1 VGCKWT
7 RAKKKKEKIKL
18 IKLSAPRKCSSRRLQ
33 DNIMVKK
40 FDKKNATTYSIVHR
54 AHDDARFFEDDAT
67 NVLVPTAQSQK
78 QKSSSKKVF
87 SKNELEA
94 RLRDQVRD
102 NEGLAA
108 QYGITFDDSNY
119 DYMQHLKPLG
129 DADGVFIL
137 AKDQEQQR
145 RRHQQQQKLDLDT
158 LLKDQLP
165 SSEKRKVTKDLNQ
178 SIPDELRGFNPN
190 MDPRLREVLE
200 ALDDEAYIEEIKHK
214 GDATG
219 DNENEEDYD
228 DDIFADLLKSGQA
241 EEDEY
246 EYNDEQGDYDDDY
259 DEWDLDNYEDEYNAK
274 YDEHPEEIIGQEGVN
289 EDWQRDF
296 MKFKKESKNKE
307 NTWDS
312 DDEFGEGSEEE
323 DEIDNL
329 GALPDMKSKP
339 SKSNTKLRRKKGAM
353 TDTSS
358 FSMSSSALFRSEGLS
373 VLDDRYEQ
381 MNKNYNRGDTKELEY
396 KPFDMES
403 ERTDFASM
411 VDDFLDNYE
420 LESGGRKLTKKD
432 AEKTKL
438 QQAASS
444 VSRGKAGKKLNSSF
458 AEMKIN

>member
-1 VGCKWT
+1 
-7 RAKKKKEKIKL
+7 
-18 IKLSAPRKCSSRRLQ
+18 
-33 DNIMVKK
+33 MVKK
-40 FDKKNATTYSIVHR
+40 FDKKNATTYNIVHR
-54 AHDDARFFEDDAT
+54 AHDDARFFDDDAT

-78 QKSSSKKVF
+78 HKSSSTSDKKVF

-94 RLRDQVRD
+94 KLRDQVRE

-108 QYGITFDDSNY
+108 QYGITFDDSKY
-119 DYMQHLKPLG
+119 DYMQHLKPIG
-129 DADGVFIL
+129 NSDGVFIL
-137 AKDQEQQR
+137 AKEQEQQR
-145 RRHQQQQKLDLDT
+145 RQQKLDLEA

-165 SSEKRKVTKDLNQ
+165 STEKRKVTKDLNQ
-178 SIPDELRGFNPN
+178 SIPDELKGFNPN

-200 ALDDEAYIEEIKHK
+200 ALEDEAYIEEVKYK
-214 GDATG
+214 GGAPG
-219 DNENEEDYD
+219 LNEEEDEEYD

-241 EEDEY
+241 EGDDYEYYDEDENY
-246 EYNDEQGDYDDDY
+246 EDDY

-274 YDEHPEEIIGQEGVN
+274 YDEHPEEILGQEGVN

-312 DDEFGEGSEEE
+312 EDEFEEESEEE
-323 DEIDNL
+323 GELDNV
-329 GALPDMKSKP
+329 GELPDVKSKP
-339 SKSNTKLRRKKGAM
+339 SKSNTKLRKKKGAK

-373 VLDDRYEQ
+373 LLDDRYEQ
-381 MNKNYNRGDTKELEY
+381 MNQRYNRGDAKEQEY

-403 ERTDFASM
+403 ERTDFAGM

-432 AEKTKL
+432 LEKAKL

-444 VSRGKAGKKLNSSF
+444 VSRGKAGRNLNSSF